1 MTTIPHT
8 PTRHPSR
15 HFFICFSFACFAGLP
30 GSISFDPK
38 ARGAYDRRMMAK
50 QAARPVLTTAKP
62 LEEKTI
68 SSNRQARY
76 EYELMDRFEAGIVLT
91 GSEIKS
97 IRAGRVNLREAYVRV
112 EHGEAWLVGAHISP
126 YEQAGYTPQEPD
138 RTRKLLLH
146 NDEIVTLRVQTQTKG
161 LTIVPLRLYLKGR
174 RAKVEIAVGR
184 GKKLYDKRA
193 TLAERDARRDIE
205 QRRRDY

>member
-1 MTTIPHT
+1 
-8 PTRHPSR
+8 
-15 HFFICFSFACFAGLP
+15 
-30 GSISFDPK
+30 
-38 ARGAYDRRMMAK
+38 MMAK
-50 QAARPVLTTAKP
+50 QAARPALTTAKP

-97 IRAGRVNLREAYVRV
+97 VRAGRVNLREAYVRV

-146 NDEIVTLRVQTQTKG
+146 NNEIITLRVQTQTKG

>member
-1 MTTIPHT
+1 
-8 PTRHPSR
+8 
-15 HFFICFSFACFAGLP
+15 
-30 GSISFDPK
+30 
-38 ARGAYDRRMMAK
+38 MAK
-50 QAARPVLTTAKP
+50 QAARPALTTAKP
-62 LEEKTI
+62 VEEKTI

-76 EYELMDRFEAGIVLT
+76 EYEIMEQFEAGIVLT

-97 IRAGRVNLREAYVRV
+97 IRAGRVNLREAYVRI
-112 EHGEAWLVGAHISP
+112 ERGEAWLVGAHISP
-126 YEQAGYTPQEPD
+126 YERAGYTLQEPD

-146 NDEIVTLRVQTQTKG
+146 NNEIITLRIQTQTKG

-193 TLAERDARRDIE
+193 TMAERDARRDIE
-205 QRRRDY
+205 QRQRDYERG

>member
-1 MTTIPHT
+1 
-8 PTRHPSR
+8 
-15 HFFICFSFACFAGLP
+15 
-30 GSISFDPK
+30 
-38 ARGAYDRRMMAK
+38 MMAK

-126 YEQAGYTPQEPD
+126 YEQAGYTLQEPD

-174 RAKVEIAVGR
+174 RAKVEIAIGR

-205 QRRRDY
+205 QRRDY